1 MRSQRP
7 FLLLWT
13 LAVVA
18 AVAAFVLHLALRGR
32 TVQLGYQLGRERS
45 EQARLREIK
54 RVLEL
59 EAASYETPQ
68 RVEVVARTLLGMR
81 PPEVDRIVPVNGPA
95 VSPLPLPGERVPS
108 RSSGYAS
115 AASDSSASA
124 RPMGSSHRPSPSPRG
139 AAATTPISSANGG
152 PASSAGPVLAGT
164 PVER

>member
-18 AVAAFVLHLALRGR
+18 TVAAFVLHLALRGR
-32 TVQLGYQLGRERS
+32 TVQLGYQLGRARS

-81 PPEVDRIVPVNGPA
+81 PPEADRIVPLGGPA
-95 VSPLPLPGERVPS
+95 VSPLPGAFERGPS
-108 RSSGYAS
+108 RSSAPEPPVNAPHSPAGSSHSPASNTPASNTHSVPVATPEAS
-115 AASDSSASA
+115 AAPT
-124 RPMGSSHRPSPSPRG
+124 RSP
-139 AAATTPISSANGG
+139 G
-152 PASSAGPVLAGT
+152 PFKAGT
-164 PVER
+164 QSEP